1 MRADQLVDVRLAW
14 RPPQWVRVLAALGRG
29 VRWAGRTAWWWR
41 FEAATVGLGF
51 LLARDGFASYV
62 GADAGTLAAVGL
74 VVVALAWSRSR
85 RWLIGRACCSIV
97 RRRLVACL
105 RETRTTTR
113 RGDVPTVVRS
123 RPTAVG
129 ERITLWCRLG
139 QSAEQIAGRIDAV
152 RAAAYCQ
159 EVRVA
164 RDVRRA
170 QLVHV
175 DVIRRD
181 TLCDHLPA
189 LPVPDVVDLGAVQL
203 GRREDG
209 LPWLIR
215 LLGTHVLVAGVTGAG
230 KGSVVWSLLRAV
242 APSIRSGLV
251 QVWAVDP
258 KGGMELGLGRPLFAR
273 FACADYTHMVDLL
286 DDAVEVMKDRAARL
300 AGHVRQHTPTVTEP
314 LIVVLVDEVANLTAY
329 LADRDLR
336 RRADAALALLLTQGR
351 AVGVSVVTAL
361 QDPRKEV
368 LNYRNLFPTKVAF
381 RLDEPSQVDM
391 VLGAGA
397 RDRGALADAIPDT
410 SPGVG
415 YVREDGSTA
424 LTRVRAAY
432 VTDAEIV
439 QLAADY
445 PAPGEPSVTT
455 ATSAG
460 AAA

>member
-14 RPPQWVRVLAALGRG
+14 RPPQWVRVLAAAGRG
-29 VRWAGRTAWWWR
+29 LRWAGRVAWWWR
-41 FEAATVGLGF
+41 FEAAVVLGF
-51 LLARDGFASYV
+51 LLARDGFASYL
-62 GADAGTLAAVGL
+62 GTDAGTVAAVA
-74 VVVALAWSRSR
+74 VVAGMLAWPWSR
-85 RWLIGRACCSIV
+85 RWLAGRAWCSIV
-97 RRRLVACL
+97 RRRLIACL

-123 RPTAVG
+123 RPTVVG

-139 QSAEQIAGRIDAV
+139 QSAEQVGQRVDAF
-152 RAAAYCQ
+152 RAAAYCR

-164 RDVRRA
+164 RDPRRA

-181 TLCDHLPA
+181 TLRDHLTA
-189 LPVPDVVDLGAVQL
+189 LPVPDVANLAAVRVGQ
-203 GRREDG
+203 REDG
-209 LPWLIR
+209 LPWLVR
-215 LLGTHVLVAGVTGAG
+215 LLGTHILIAGVTGAG

-242 APSIRSGLV
+242 ASSIRSGVV

-273 FACADYTHMVDLL
+273 FAYADYEQMVDLL
-286 DDAVEVMKDRAARL
+286 DDAVTVMKDRAARL
-300 AGHVRQHTPTVTEP
+300 AGHVRQHTPTAAEP

-329 LADRDLR
+329 LPDRDLR

-351 AVGVSVVTAL
+351 AVGVTVVAAL
-361 QDPRKEV
+361 QDPRKEI
-368 LNYRNLFPTKVAF
+368 LNYRNLFPTKVAL

-397 RDRGALADAIPDT
+397 RDRGALADTIPDT

-415 YVREDGSTA
+415 YVREDGSA
-424 LTRVRAAY
+424 AVTRVRAAY
-432 VTDAEIV
+432 VTDAEIA

-445 PAPGEPSVTT
+445 PTPGEPPA
-455 ATSAG
+455 ATSTG

>member
-1 MRADQLVDVRLAW
+1 
-14 RPPQWVRVLAALGRG
+14 VRVLAG
-29 VRWAGRTAWWWR
+29 AGRCLRWVGRVAWWWR
-41 FEAATVGLGF
+41 FEAAAVLGF
-51 LLARDGFASYV
+51 LLARDGFASYL
-62 GADAGTLAAVGL
+62 GLDAGTLVAFGVAVGL
-74 VVVALAWSRSR
+74 MVWPRSR
-85 RWLIGRACCSIV
+85 QWLVGRAWCSIV

-105 RETRTTTR
+105 RETRATTR
-113 RGDVPTVVRS
+113 RGEVPTVVRS
-123 RPTAVG
+123 RSTVVG

-139 QSAEQIAGRIDAV
+139 QSAEQIGQRIDAF
-152 RAAAYCQ
+152 RAAAYCR

-164 RDVRRA
+164 RDSRRA

-181 TLCDHLPA
+181 TLRGHLPA
-189 LPVPDVVDLGAVQL
+189 LPVPDVVDLTAVHV
-203 GRREDG
+203 GRLEDG
-209 LPWLIR
+209 RPWLIR

-230 KGSVVWSLLRAV
+230 KGSVVWSLVRGV
-242 APSIRSGLV
+242 AASIRSGVV

-258 KGGMELGLGRPLFAR
+258 KGGMELGIGRPLFAR
-273 FACADYTHMVDLL
+273 FACADYEQMVDLL
-286 DDAVEVMKDRAARL
+286 DDAVELMKDRAARL
-300 AGHVRQHTPTVTEP
+300 AGQVRQHTPTATEP

-329 LADRDLR
+329 LPDRDLR

-351 AVGVSVVTAL
+351 AVGVTVVAAL

-368 LNYRNLFPTKVAF
+368 LNYRNLFPTKVAL

-391 VLGAGA
+391 VLGVGA

-424 LTRVRAAY
+424 VTRVRAAY
-432 VTDAEIV
+432 LTDAEIT

-445 PAPGEPSVTT
+445 PAPGEPPAATT
-455 ATSAG
+455 TG